1 MYLFM
6 NTAVADNES
15 PFPYDLY
22 LSQFLPMTSVG
33 NRESIINRI
42 EIVCTPYVVCARPRV
57 EPIRPHNVPRVGH
70 EETFDTAHAPLNL
83 GRGDVRGR
91 PLYLRGQW

>member
-15 PFPYDLY
+15 PFSYDLY

-57 EPIRPHNVPRVGH
+57 EPIRPHNVPRVGQK
-70 EETFDTAHAPLNL
+70 PLIL
-83 GRGDVRGR
+83 HMHH
-91 PLYLRGQW
+91 